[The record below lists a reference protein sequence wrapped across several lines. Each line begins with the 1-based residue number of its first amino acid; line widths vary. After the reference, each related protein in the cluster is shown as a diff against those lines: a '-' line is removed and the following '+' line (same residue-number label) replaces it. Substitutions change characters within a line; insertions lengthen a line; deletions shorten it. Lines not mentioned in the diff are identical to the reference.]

1 MYMFMCVYLCVRE
14 CIIARI
20 SLTTSSPPPSAEK
33 PAIVAELEDVSFCL
47 EDDAVFTLRASGL
60 PLPDVEWKL
69 HDKVVKADERHVFT
83 NPEPGVYCM
92 TIKDVCMSDY
102 GPVSNG
108 YFVVVVVVRY

>member
-1 MYMFMCVYLCVRE
+1 MHTCLYLCGQE
-14 CIIARI
+14 SCGAR
-20 SLTTSSPPPSAEK
+20 TYHAPSPPAEK
-33 PAIVAELEDVSFCL
+33 PAVVADLEDLSFCL

-92 TIKDVCMSDY
+92 TIKDVCMNDY
-102 GPVSNG
+102 GPVSASR
-108 YFVVVVVVRY
+108 V